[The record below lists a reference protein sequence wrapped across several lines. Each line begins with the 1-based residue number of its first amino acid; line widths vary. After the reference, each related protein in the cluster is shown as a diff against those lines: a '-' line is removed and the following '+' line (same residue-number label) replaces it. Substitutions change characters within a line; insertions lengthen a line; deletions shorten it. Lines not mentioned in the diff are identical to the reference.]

1 MVTVTL
7 PLWVVVVVLAFGRAL
22 IAMQGWRILLLVQG
36 NAQRRELAA
45 FARHW
50 RAWQRSRA
58 AYEEAAQRASS
69 ATSSGF
75 QPRPAC
81 WPPEFADTR
90 PESL

>member
-7 PLWVVVVVLAFGRAL
+7 PLWVVVVVLAFGLAL

-50 RAWQRSRA
+50 ESLA
-58 AYEEAAQRASS
+58 ALARRLRGGS
-69 ATSSGF
+69 ATRVQRYF
-75 QPRPAC
+75 FWLPAAAC
-81 WPPEFADTR
+81 LLAA
-90 PESL
+90 